1 MNPRRLFVASCIAL
15 VASAFSFVTRGDI
28 LPALG
33 FTFNLN
39 QESRGAISGAAFL
52 GMAISMFIGAPIC
65 DALGLKRMLGLAF
78 LCHIVGSIL
87 TVGSP
92 YIVPAGNTTFAFYVL
107 WAAMFLVGSANGFVE
122 IGINPLTTT
131 IYSKEKTHML
141 NVLHAWWPGGLF
153 IGGFLASILINKLM
167 GLPDDGIA
175 RSGGSE
181 SDPADLSKTLLG
193 WQVKAGLVFIPT
205 LIYGALFVFE
215 KFPVTERVQAG
226 VASRSMY
233 LEVLRPMFL
242 LWAVC
247 MLMTASVELG
257 PQQWQNS
264 VLTKTS
270 NINGT
275 YILMYTSA
283 IMFMLRHFA
292 GPLAHRLSP
301 VGMLTGSAVLTAI
314 GLYLL
319 SFADSTVTAFTYAT
333 IYGLGIV
340 YFWPTMLGVTA
351 ERFPKGGAFLLG
363 LMGCVGNLAVAMILP
378 VMGGF
383 YDRGTLSAL
392 PPEYRP
398 LVVASPA
405 PGAAAGEDGKVDAE
419 KLKALEKNHPEEVK
433 VAVIEGARQAFR
445 KVAPVPVVL
454 FFVFAA
460 IAISDRLRGGYKPEE
475 LQGKEFTSAELA
487 SDF

>member
-33 FTFNLN
+33 STFDLN
-39 QESRGAISGAAFL
+39 QASRGAIAGAAFL

-65 DALGLKRMLGLAF
+65 DALGMKRMLALAF
-78 LCHIVGSIL
+78 LSHLGGSIL

-92 YIVPAGNTTFAFYVL
+92 YIVPAGSSNFAFYVL

-131 IYSKEKTHML
+131 IYAREKTHML
-141 NVLHAWWPGGLF
+141 NVLHAWWPGGLL
-153 IGGFLASILINKLM
+153 IGGFLASIVINKLM

-175 RSGGSE
+175 KFASGEAAGTL
-181 SDPADLSKTLLG
+181 DKATTLLG
-193 WQVKAGLVFIPT
+193 WQTKAALVFIPT
-205 LIYGALFVFE
+205 LIYGALFLYE
-215 KFPVTERVQAG
+215 KFPVTERVEAG
-226 VASRSMY
+226 ISSKAMY
-233 LEVLRPMFL
+233 AEALRPMFL

-270 NINGT
+270 NISGT
-275 YILMYTSA
+275 YILMYTSFM
-283 IMFMLRHFA
+283 MFLLRHFA
-292 GPLAHRLSP
+292 GPIAHRLSP

-363 LMGCVGNLAVAMILP
+363 LMGCVGNLAVALILP
-378 VMGGF
+378 VMGSI
-383 YDRGTLSAL
+383 YDNGTLSAL
-392 PPEYRP
+392 PDDLRP
-398 LVVASPA
+398 Q
-405 PGAAAGEDGKVDAE
+405 
-419 KLKALEKNHPEEVK
+419 VK
-433 VAVIEGARQAFR
+433 VAGEKLDADKLQELAKAEPSVVKDAEIAGARQAFR
-445 KVAPVPVVL
+445 TVSAIPILL
-454 FFVFAA
+454 FVIFAS
-460 IAISDRLRGGYKPEE
+460 IAISDRMKGGYKPEE
-475 LQGKEFTSAELA
+475 LTSKGKEFTPEELA

>member
-39 QESRGAISGAAFL
+39 QESRGAISGAAFY
-52 GMAISMFIGAPIC
+52 GMAISMFVGAPIC

-78 LCHIVGSIL
+78 LCHIVGSTL

-92 YIVPAGNTTFAFYVL
+92 YLVPQGSSTVAFYVL

-122 IGINPLTTT
+122 IGINPLTAT

-153 IGGFLASILINKLM
+153 IGGFLASILINTIM
-167 GLPDDGIA
+167 GLAYDGIA
-175 RSGGSE
+175 LASAPEGA
-181 SDPADLSKTLLG
+181 PAAAEKILLG
-193 WQVKAGLVFIPT
+193 WQIKAGLVFIPT

-215 KFPVTERVQAG
+215 KFPVTERVASG
-226 VASRSMY
+226 VSSRAMY
-233 LEVLRPMFL
+233 MEVFRPMFI

-270 NINGT
+270 NISGT

-283 IMFMLRHFA
+283 IMFVLRHFA
-292 GPLAHRLSP
+292 GPIAHRISP
-301 VGMLTGSAVLTAI
+301 VGLLTGSAALTAV

-319 SFADSTVTAFTYAT
+319 SFADSTFTAFTYAT

-351 ERFPKGGAFLLG
+351 ERFPRGGAFLLG

-383 YDRGTLSAL
+383 YDRGTLAAL
-392 PPEYRP
+392 PEDLRP

-405 PGAAAGEDGKVDAE
+405 SGATAGEAGKVDEE
-419 KLKALEKNHPEEVK
+419 KLKALEKTHPAEAK
-433 VAVIEGARQAFR
+433 VAVIAGARQAFR

-454 FFVFAA
+454 FVVFAA
-460 IAISDRLRGGYKPEE
+460 IAISHHLRGGYKPEQ
-475 LQGKEFTSAELA
+475 LQGEEFTPAELA

>member
-33 FTFNLN
+33 STFDLN
-39 QESRGAISGAAFL
+39 QGSRGAIAGAAFL
-52 GMAISMFIGAPIC
+52 GMAISMFVGAPIC
-65 DALGLKRMLGLAF
+65 DTLGMKRMLGLAF
-78 LCHIVGSIL
+78 LCHLVGSVL

-92 YIVPAGNTTFAFYVL
+92 YIVPAGNPAFAYYIL

-122 IGINPLTTT
+122 IGINPLAATLYPT
-131 IYSKEKTHML
+131 EKTHRL

-153 IGGFLASILINKLM
+153 IGGFLASIVINNIM

-175 RSGGSE
+175 TLAGADGAKTV
-181 SDPADLSKTLLG
+181 DPAKTLLG
-193 WQVKAGLVFIPT
+193 WQIKAALVFIPT
-205 LIYGALFVFE
+205 FIYGGLFLFE
-215 KFPVTERVQAG
+215 KFPVTERVEAG
-226 VASRSMY
+226 ISSKSMY
-233 LEVLRPMFL
+233 AEALRPMFL

-264 VLTKTS
+264 VVTKTS
-270 NINGT
+270 KISGT
-275 YILMYTSA
+275 WILMYTSFM
-283 IMFMLRHFA
+283 MFLLRHFA
-292 GPLAHRLSP
+292 GPIAHRLSP
-301 VGMLTGSAVLTAI
+301 VGMLTGSAVLTGI

-319 SFADSTVTAFTYAT
+319 SFADSAVTAFTYAT

-363 LMGCVGNLAVAMILP
+363 LMGCVGNLAIAAILP
-378 VMGGF
+378 LMGGI
-383 YDRGTLSAL
+383 YDNSTLNAL
-392 PPEYRP
+392 PPDVRAQ
-398 LVVASPA
+398 VVVSGEKLDADKLQEVKKSA
-405 PGAAAGEDGKVDAE
+405 PEVVDAAE
-419 KLKALEKNHPEEVK
+419 IA
-433 VAVIEGARQAFR
+433 GARQAFR
-445 KVAPVPVVL
+445 KVSAIPILL
-454 FFVFAA
+454 FVIFAS
-460 IAISDRLRGGYKPEE
+460 IAISDRLKGGYKPEE
-475 LQGKEFTSAELA
+475 LTAKPKGKEFTEAELA